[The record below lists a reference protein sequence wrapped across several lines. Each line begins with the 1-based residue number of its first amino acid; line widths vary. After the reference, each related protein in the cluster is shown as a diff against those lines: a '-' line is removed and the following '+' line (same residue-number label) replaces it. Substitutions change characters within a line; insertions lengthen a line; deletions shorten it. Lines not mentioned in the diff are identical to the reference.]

1 MRLRKT
7 LAALLFTG
15 CVVQSPPPRYGYQQ
29 QQPNYQQ
36 QPPTQQPPT
45 QPLPA
50 TQPQPPPEP
59 APPQPQP
66 PAEPAYYD
74 VPGSFDVNVSVSG
87 DAVWNLDVF
96 FDQLDPYGT
105 WYDDTT
111 YGWVFVPSTA
121 NYVPY
126 SNGYW
131 KYTDYG
137 LLWVSNDPFGWATDH
152 YGRWVYLNR
161 WVWAPDL
168 TWGPAWVNWRQGN
181 GWIGWAPAG
190 YQADAYVPENDWHFC
205 RAPDLFA
212 VDLKS
217 RFITG
222 GNKNYLATSNPVI
235 RYNKFK
241 NYQWVAGPSENW

>member
-1 MRLRKT
+1 M
-7 LAALLFTG
+7 A
-15 CVVQSPPPRYGYQQ
+15 QPSNPPPQYGYQQ
-29 QQPNYQQ
+29 QQPGYQQPGYQ
-36 QPPTQQPPT
+36 QPPPPTQTQPPPT
-45 QPLPA
+45 QPA
-50 TQPQPPPEP
+50 VTQPPPPTQPEP
-59 APPQPQP
+59 PPPPP

-74 VPGSFDVNVSVSG
+74 TPGSVNVNVSFQG

-105 WYDDTT
+105 WYDDQT

-161 WVWAPDL
+161 WV
-168 TWGPAWVNWRQGN
+168 
-181 GWIGWAPAG
+181 
-190 YQADAYVPENDWHFC
+190 
-205 RAPDLFA
+205 
-212 VDLKS
+212 
-217 RFITG
+217 
-222 GNKNYLATSNPVI
+222 
-235 RYNKFK
+235 
-241 NYQWVAGPSENW
+241 